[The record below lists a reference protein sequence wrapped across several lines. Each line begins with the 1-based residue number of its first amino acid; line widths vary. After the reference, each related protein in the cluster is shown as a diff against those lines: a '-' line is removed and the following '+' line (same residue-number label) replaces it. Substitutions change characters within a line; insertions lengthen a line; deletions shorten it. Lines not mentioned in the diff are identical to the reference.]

1 MFAPLSCGGAVIL
14 ADNALELGE
23 LPARGEVRLVNTVP
37 SAIAEMVRMRA
48 VPEGVKVVNLAG
60 EVLRRSL
67 AEEVYEETSAGR
79 VVNLY
84 GPSEDTTYSTYEEVR
99 RGSREEVSIG
109 RPIANTRVYVLDER
123 MEVVGVSVVGEI
135 YIGGEGLARGYL
147 GRAEMTG
154 ERFVP
159 DPYGEKGGG
168 RMYRTGD
175 IGRYRAGGEIEYV
188 GRKDQQVKVRGYRIE
203 LGEIE
208 GVIGQHPC
216 VAQSVVVAIDS
227 PAGDKRIVAYM
238 VCDGPRPSVSDL
250 RSFIKIKLPD
260 YMVPSAFIFLNE
272 MPLTPNGKTDR
283 GRLPRPDD
291 FGGNMDRVILEPRTY
306 VEEVLAAIWSNLL
319 GVASVA
325 INDSFFEL
333 GGHSL
338 LATQVA
344 SRARSVFII
353 DLPLREVFEAVTLE
367 ELAACVESRLRQN
380 RPAAQDPIN
389 RIARNAEL
397 PLSYAQQRLWL
408 LNQIDSASCAYN
420 MTGAL
425 RIRGN
430 LNVEALRKSINEIIR
445 RHESLRT
452 IFSSTNGQPTQVIA
466 EHCDINLT
474 VVDLRELRDAERE
487 DVAAAIARKEAQEP
501 FDLRIGPLFRVNLLR
516 LHNDQYE
523 LLVSMHHIISDGWS
537 VGVFIK
543 ELQALYA
550 VNTGEAQIDLPEL
563 IVQYADYA
571 AWQREWLST
580 GVLESEMEY
589 WKDRLDQLPQLE
601 LPTDHARPP
610 AQTFNGATVSITIGD
625 GLLGELKALGYKHH
639 TSLFMTLLAG
649 FNVLLY
655 RHSGQRDIPVG
666 TPIAN
671 RNHVEIERL
680 IGFFVNTLVMRTDLS
695 GDPTFAQL
703 LERVRET
710 ALSAYA
716 HQDAPFEKLVEELST
731 DRTLSRTPL
740 FQVLFVLE
748 NAPTQQL
755 TLNGLEAELV
765 EVDNGTAKFDLTL
778 TIKELP
784 KGLEA
789 VFQYNKDLYE
799 EETISRMAHQF
810 HHLLN
815 SLVDSPHIDISVIDY
830 IPPAQRSQIINDFNL
845 TSRPYSPQLCIH
857 HLFERQVELRPE
869 SLAVVYKHER
879 LSYRQIND
887 RANQLAHFLTR
898 HGAGPESLVAVCLSR
913 TPEMIVSLLAILKA
927 GAAYVPLDPNYPSHR
942 LSFMIEDT
950 AASLIIS
957 EQDLADKL
965 PDHNSRLVCVDADR
979 QEVGGL
985 STLNP
990 QSLVSAD
997 NLAYVI
1003 YTSGS
1008 TGRPKGVAIEHRSAA
1023 VLLQWACE
1031 VFDGEELSGVLASTS
1046 ICFDLSVFEMF
1057 APLSCGGAV
1066 ILADNALELGELP
1079 ARGEVRLVNTVPSAI
1094 AEMVRMRAVP
1104 EGVKVVNLAGE
1115 VLRRSLAEEV
1125 YEETSAGR
1133 VVNLYGPS
1141 EDTTYSTYEEVRR
1154 GSREEVSIGRPIANT
1169 RVYVLDER
1177 MEVVGVSVVGEIYIG
1192 GEGLARGYLGRAE
1205 MTGERFVP
1213 DPYGEKGGGRMYRT
1227 GDIGRY
1233 RAGGEIEYVG
1243 RKDQQVKVRGYRIEL
1258 GEIEGVIGQHPCV
1271 AQSVVVAI
1279 DSPAGDKRIVAYM
1292 VCDGPR
1298 PSVSDLRSFIKIKLP
1313 DYMVPSAF
1321 IFLNEMPLTPN
1332 GKTDRGRL
1340 PRPDDFGGNMDRVI
1354 LEPRTYVEEVLA
1366 AIWSNLLGVASV
1378 AINDSFFELGG
1389 HSLLATQVASRAR
1402 SVFIIDLPLREVFEA
1417 VTLEELAACV
1427 ESRLRQ
1433 NRPAAQDPINR
1444 IARNAEL
1451 PLSYAQQRL
1460 WLLNQID
1467 SASCAYNMTGALR
1480 IRGNLNVEALRK
1492 SINEII
1498 RRHESLRTIF
1508 SSTNGQPTQV
1518 IAEHCDIN
1526 LTVVDLRELR
1536 DAEREDVAA
1545 AIARKEAQE
1554 PFDLRIGP
1562 LFRVNL
1568 LRLHNDQY
1576 ELLVSMHHIISDGW
1590 SVGVFIKELQALYA
1604 VNTGEAQ
1611 IDLPELIVQYAD
1623 YAAWQREWLSTG
1635 VLESEME
1642 YWKDRLD
1649 QLPQLELPT
1658 DHARPPAQTFNG
1670 ATVSI
1675 TIGDGLLGEL
1685 KALGYKHHTSLF
1697 MTLLAGFNV
1706 LLYRHSGQR
1715 DIPVGTPI
1723 ANRNHVEIER
1733 LIGFFVNTLVMRT
1746 DLSGDPTFAQLLE
1759 RVRETALSAYA
1770 HQDAPFEKLVE
1781 ELQPERDLGR
1791 APLFQVMFNLLSFE
1805 DQRLELP
1812 GLTLEMMSV
1821 PDAASKF
1828 DLTLYAKEV
1837 GDQITL
1843 ELVYNSDL
1851 FSSGR
1856 MTEMLSQFNQILV
1869 QIVEKPHEKISDY
1882 SLLTRKSQLLL
1893 PNPAQKIP
1901 AKWEGSIVEHFTKQ
1915 AQRSPGLIAV
1925 TDKTGTWTYE
1935 ELDARSNQL
1944 ANSLLSAGIERQ
1956 QVVAI
1961 YGGRDRSLVL
1971 ALLGVLKAGA
1981 AFVILDPAY
1990 PTSRLINYLEQA
2002 KPRGLITCET
2012 SGAMPG
2018 QMQDLVTS
2026 LAFRCHLDTGNG
2038 DAFDGSSRKNPEIA
2052 VCPDDQAY
2060 IAFTSGSTGAAK
2072 GIVGIHRP
2080 LSHFIDWHTRMF
2092 KLDKSDRFSML
2103 SGLSHDPL
2111 LRDVFT
2117 PLWAGAS
2124 LHIPSQEDM
2133 NSSHH
2138 LSRWMQNEGITI
2150 AHLTPALSQLLT
2162 EAAVLDANHSGAA
2175 LSSLRCVFYGG
2186 DVLKASDISRLR
2198 AMGATAT
2205 CVNFYGATETPQA
2218 MGYRVVPRQK
2228 GGADQNQSGRLKDV
2242 LPVGKGID
2250 GVQLLVINKAE
2261 HLAGVGELGEICV
2274 RTPYLTIGYLGNDQL
2289 TRERFISNPF
2299 TGDSNDKVYR
2309 TGDLGRYLPDGNVEF
2324 AGRRDRQVKIRGFRV
2339 ELSEIES
2346 AICEH
2351 PAVTESLIDARV
2363 NGSGE
2368 WQLVGYIIAQQELT
2382 EEDLRKHLKGRVPE
2396 YMIPAAFVPLDHLP
2410 LTPNGKIDRS
2420 GLPLPSFSSHQ
2431 SDFVAPRNALEQ
2443 SLASLWSQLLPA
2455 QLISVNDN
2463 FFDLGG
2469 HSLLAARLVARIEML
2484 LGVSVGLKEVFD
2496 SPTLAEMADAI
2507 RNELS
2512 GSRFGQ
2518 PPPIR
2523 RVSRDSELALSFSQ
2537 QRLWFLHQ
2545 LEPLTTAYNMPVG
2558 MRLSGR
2564 VEVSALE
2571 QTFNRI
2577 IERHETLRTSFSSEA
2592 GMPRQEIHP
2601 ELKLRLEVEDVS
2613 RMSEAERKQYVEGVV
2628 REEANRRFDLSRVPL
2643 VRVRVVRESRQEH
2656 VLVVNIHHIISDG
2669 WSLGV
2674 LAREMG
2680 EIYAAVGEGR
2690 EAAVEELKVQ
2700 YVDYAE
2706 WQREYMSGERLERE
2720 VGYWK
2725 EQLGGAAPVLEL
2737 PTDRPRPA
2745 LQSFRGASRSFTL
2758 AKQLSG
2764 GLKAMSLAHGTTLF
2778 MSLLAAFNVL
2788 LQRYSGQ
2795 DDILVGT
2802 PVANRNHVEIE
2813 RLIGFFVNTLVIR
2826 TEVTDNLRFCDLLS
2840 RVRESSLGAFA
2851 HQGLPFDRL
2860 VEEIQPARS
2869 LSHTP
2874 IFQVMFSLQNA
2885 SPNALKLAEVDLTFL
2900 DIERDDAKFDITLS
2914 MIEDD
2919 RGLGGKLEYNTELF
2933 EQNTIDRMLAHFQ
2946 NLLAGA
2952 VANPHQLISELPLLT
2967 QEEMSQLLVDWNQSR
2982 ADYPNLTIHQLFEQ
2996 QAQLTPCATA
3006 VIFGEEHLSYKQL
3019 DERATLLCDY
3029 LSSRGAGPGAL
3040 VGICLQRGLQMMT
3053 GLLAILKSGAAYVP
3067 IDPAYPRQRISY
3079 IIEDAA
3085 PKIILTEQ
3093 ELVQLLPDCNAELV
3107 CVDGEWPTR
3116 ASQQTND
3123 NALQGGPK
3131 AGPDDLA
3138 YVIFTSGS
3146 TGRPKGV
3153 QVTHRNVVNFL
3164 TSIRREPGLTDQD
3177 TLLAVTTL
3185 SFDIAGLELFLPLS
3199 VGARVVIAS
3208 REEATDA
3215 LRLPEMV
3222 TRYGVTVMQ
3231 ATPATWKMMLKGGW
3245 KGSKGLKVLCGG
3257 EAFPRDLADELI
3269 EKTRSVWNM
3278 YGPTETTIWSSIQ
3291 EVHGGSGAVSVGRP
3305 IANTQT
3311 YVLDKKMR
3319 PVPVGVA
3326 GELYIGGEGVSA
3338 GYRNRADLTAE
3349 KFVPDPFNNSLSQ
3362 RLYQTGDLV
3371 KRLPDG
3377 GIEFLGR
3384 IDHQVKI
3391 RGFRIEL
3398 GEVEAV
3404 LMQHSKLT
3412 EAVVVDRKDATGES
3426 RLVAYVVEE
3435 SAQENLAA
3443 ELRSYLKQHLPEYM
3457 VPAAYVVMSE
3467 MPLTA
3472 NGKIDRRRLPEPETL
3487 RQEGGADYVKPKSDT
3502 EKIIAAIWQEV
3513 LNADSLSIHDNF
3525 FDLGGHS
3532 LLLVEVNSKLR
3543 EALNREIQ
3551 IVEMF
3556 KHPTVMALAKYLD
3569 EGQQNT
3575 ARTKRTQ
3582 DRASKRINAMNRHT
3596 AAAEMGEV
3604 SGD

>member
-1 MFAPLSCGGAVIL
+1 M
-14 ADNALELGE
+14 
-23 LPARGEVRLVNTVP
+23 
-37 SAIAEMVRMRA
+37 
-48 VPEGVKVVNLAG
+48 
-60 EVLRRSL
+60 
-67 AEEVYEETSAGR
+67 
-79 VVNLY
+79 
-84 GPSEDTTYSTYEEVR
+84 
-99 RGSREEVSIG
+99 
-109 RPIANTRVYVLDER
+109 
-123 MEVVGVSVVGEI
+123 
-135 YIGGEGLARGYL
+135 
-147 GRAEMTG
+147 
-154 ERFVP
+154 
-159 DPYGEKGGG
+159 
-168 RMYRTGD
+168 
-175 IGRYRAGGEIEYV
+175 
-188 GRKDQQVKVRGYRIE
+188 
-203 LGEIE
+203 
-208 GVIGQHPC
+208 
-216 VAQSVVVAIDS
+216 
-227 PAGDKRIVAYM
+227 
-238 VCDGPRPSVSDL
+238 
-250 RSFIKIKLPD
+250 
-260 YMVPSAFIFLNE
+260 
-272 MPLTPNGKTDR
+272 
-283 GRLPRPDD
+283 
-291 FGGNMDRVILEPRTY
+291 
-306 VEEVLAAIWSNLL
+306 
-319 GVASVA
+319 
-325 INDSFFEL
+325 
-333 GGHSL
+333 SL
-338 LATQVA
+338 LAA
-344 SRARSVFII
+344 
-353 DLPLREVFEAVTLE
+353 
-367 ELAACVESRLRQN
+367 
-380 RPAAQDPIN
+380 
-389 RIARNAEL
+389 
-397 PLSYAQQRLWL
+397 
-408 LNQIDSASCAYN
+408 
-420 MTGAL
+420 
-425 RIRGN
+425 
-430 LNVEALRKSINEIIR
+430 
-445 RHESLRT
+445 
-452 IFSSTNGQPTQVIA
+452 
-466 EHCDINLT
+466 
-474 VVDLRELRDAERE
+474 
-487 DVAAAIARKEAQEP
+487 
-501 FDLRIGPLFRVNLLR
+501 
-516 LHNDQYE
+516 
-523 LLVSMHHIISDGWS
+523 
-537 VGVFIK
+537 
-543 ELQALYA
+543 
-550 VNTGEAQIDLPEL
+550 
-563 IVQYADYA
+563 
-571 AWQREWLST
+571 
-580 GVLESEMEY
+580 
-589 WKDRLDQLPQLE
+589 
-601 LPTDHARPP
+601 
-610 AQTFNGATVSITIGD
+610 
-625 GLLGELKALGYKHH
+625 
-639 TSLFMTLLAG
+639 
-649 FNVLLY
+649 FNVLLQRY
-655 RHSGQRDIPVG
+655 SGQDDILVG

-703 LERVRET
+703 LERVR
-710 ALSAYA
+710 
-716 HQDAPFEKLVEELST
+716 K
-731 DRTLSRTPL
+731 
-740 FQVLFVLE
+740 
-748 NAPTQQL
+748 
-755 TLNGLEAELV
+755 
-765 EVDNGTAKFDLTL
+765 
-778 TIKELP
+778 
-784 KGLEA
+784 
-789 VFQYNKDLYE
+789 
-799 EETISRMAHQF
+799 
-810 HHLLN
+810 
-815 SLVDSPHIDISVIDY
+815 
-830 IPPAQRSQIINDFNL
+830 
-845 TSRPYSPQLCIH
+845 
-857 HLFERQVELRPE
+857 
-869 SLAVVYKHER
+869 
-879 LSYRQIND
+879 
-887 RANQLAHFLTR
+887 
-898 HGAGPESLVAVCLSR
+898 
-913 TPEMIVSLLAILKA
+913 
-927 GAAYVPLDPNYPSHR
+927 
-942 LSFMIEDT
+942 
-950 AASLIIS
+950 
-957 EQDLADKL
+957 
-965 PDHNSRLVCVDADR
+965 
-979 QEVGGL
+979 
-985 STLNP
+985 
-990 QSLVSAD
+990 
-997 NLAYVI
+997 
-1003 YTSGS
+1003 
-1008 TGRPKGVAIEHRSAA
+1008 
-1023 VLLQWACE
+1023 
-1031 VFDGEELSGVLASTS
+1031 
-1046 ICFDLSVFEMF
+1046 
-1057 APLSCGGAV
+1057 
-1066 ILADNALELGELP
+1066 
-1079 ARGEVRLVNTVPSAI
+1079 
-1094 AEMVRMRAVP
+1094 
-1104 EGVKVVNLAGE
+1104 
-1115 VLRRSLAEEV
+1115 
-1125 YEETSAGR
+1125 
-1133 VVNLYGPS
+1133 
-1141 EDTTYSTYEEVRR
+1141 
-1154 GSREEVSIGRPIANT
+1154 
-1169 RVYVLDER
+1169 
-1177 MEVVGVSVVGEIYIG
+1177 
-1192 GEGLARGYLGRAE
+1192 
-1205 MTGERFVP
+1205 
-1213 DPYGEKGGGRMYRT
+1213 
-1227 GDIGRY
+1227 
-1233 RAGGEIEYVG
+1233 
-1243 RKDQQVKVRGYRIEL
+1243 
-1258 GEIEGVIGQHPCV
+1258 
-1271 AQSVVVAI
+1271 
-1279 DSPAGDKRIVAYM
+1279 
-1292 VCDGPR
+1292 
-1298 PSVSDLRSFIKIKLP
+1298 
-1313 DYMVPSAF
+1313 
-1321 IFLNEMPLTPN
+1321 
-1332 GKTDRGRL
+1332 
-1340 PRPDDFGGNMDRVI
+1340 
-1354 LEPRTYVEEVLA
+1354 
-1366 AIWSNLLGVASV
+1366 
-1378 AINDSFFELGG
+1378 
-1389 HSLLATQVASRAR
+1389 
-1402 SVFIIDLPLREVFEA
+1402 
-1417 VTLEELAACV
+1417 
-1427 ESRLRQ
+1427 
-1433 NRPAAQDPINR
+1433 
-1444 IARNAEL
+1444 
-1451 PLSYAQQRL
+1451 
-1460 WLLNQID
+1460 
-1467 SASCAYNMTGALR
+1467 
-1480 IRGNLNVEALRK
+1480 
-1492 SINEII
+1492 
-1498 RRHESLRTIF
+1498 
-1508 SSTNGQPTQV
+1508 
-1518 IAEHCDIN
+1518 
-1526 LTVVDLRELR
+1526 
-1536 DAEREDVAA
+1536 
-1545 AIARKEAQE
+1545 
-1554 PFDLRIGP
+1554 
-1562 LFRVNL
+1562 
-1568 LRLHNDQY
+1568 
-1576 ELLVSMHHIISDGW
+1576 
-1590 SVGVFIKELQALYA
+1590 
-1604 VNTGEAQ
+1604 
-1611 IDLPELIVQYAD
+1611 
-1623 YAAWQREWLSTG
+1623 
-1635 VLESEME
+1635 
-1642 YWKDRLD
+1642 
-1649 QLPQLELPT
+1649 
-1658 DHARPPAQTFNG
+1658 
-1670 ATVSI
+1670 
-1675 TIGDGLLGEL
+1675 
-1685 KALGYKHHTSLF
+1685 
-1697 MTLLAGFNV
+1697 
-1706 LLYRHSGQR
+1706 
-1715 DIPVGTPI
+1715 
-1723 ANRNHVEIER
+1723 
-1733 LIGFFVNTLVMRT
+1733 
-1746 DLSGDPTFAQLLE
+1746 
-1759 RVRETALSAYA
+1759 TALSAYA

-1843 ELVYNSDL
+1843 ELVYNADL

-1915 AQRSPGLIAV
+1915 AQQSPGLIAV

-2060 IAFTSGSTGAAK
+2060 IAFTSGSTGTAK

-2351 PAVTESLIDARV
+2351 PAVTESLVDARV

-2564 VEVSALE
+2564 VDVSALE

-2643 VRVRVVRESRQEH
+2643 VRVRLVRESQQEH

-2725 EQLGGAAPVLEL
+2725 EQLAGAAPVLEL

-2840 RVRESSLGAFA
+2840 QVRESSLGAFA

-2946 NLLAGA
+2946 NLLAGV

-2996 QAQLTPCATA
+2996 QAQLTPYATA

-3040 VGICLQRGLQMMT
+3040 VGICLQRGMQMMT

-3349 KFVPDPFNNSLSQ
+3349 KFVPDPFSNSLSQ